1 MIKIITIKKEAK
13 RYTISIKAD
22 DDTYIFKISEDLLI
36 ESRFFSARELTPV
49 EYKEFLNKIPED
61 SLLIEGIK
69 YLDKRAH
76 SEKELRDHL
85 RDYTSSLTLID
96 KIVIKLK
103 AKKLLDDEYY
113 KNTILDI
120 YIYDR
125 RDGYNLIVEKLKS
138 LGLDTNFTYPKEAL
152 IDNIKYLTI
161 KFNQKTKNEPFK
173 MKVQKCQIYLLRKG
187 YRDTEISRYFNE
199 SLIKAENEE
208 ELKQKEIDHLKE
220 KYDGDEIKIKEALI
234 KKGFII

>member
-1 MIKIITIKKEAK
+1 M
-13 RYTISIKAD
+13 KARL
-22 DDTYIFKISEDLLI
+22 Y
-36 ESRFFSARELTPV
+36 
-49 EYKEFLNKIPED
+49 D
-61 SLLIEGIK
+61 SGTN
-69 YLDKRAH
+69 
-76 SEKELRDHL
+76 LRK
-85 RDYTSSLTLID
+85 T
-96 KIVIKLK
+96 
-103 AKKLLDDEYY
+103 AG
-113 KNTILDI
+113 LDI